1 MSSDK
6 WNGASLVLVVV
17 ENCLDRHAEED
28 GERVALIWE
37 KDRPGEHE
45 AVTYRCVCGW
55 CMVGGGSDPHY
66 CLCLC
71 VRICVWWC
79 ALVLPHSG
87 VVLNVAND
95 CTS

>member
-6 WNGASLVLVVV
+6 WNGVPLVLVVV

-45 AVTYRCVCGW
+45 AVTYRNRVIEGR
-55 CMVGGGSDPHY
+55 GGEGEG
-66 CLCLC
+66 
-71 VRICVWWC
+71 RE
-79 ALVLPHSG
+79 G
-87 VVLNVAND
+87 VEGRGGQGREEWGVYLYL
-95 CTS
+95 

>member
-1 MSSDK
+1 MSSEK

-17 ENCLDRHAEED
+17 ENCLDRHTEEN

-37 KDRPGEHE
+37 KD
-45 AVTYRCVCGW
+45 YRYVW
-55 CMVGGGSDPHY
+55 VVVSGGSGPHY

-71 VRICVWWC
+71 VRIRGWC

>member
-6 WNGASLVLVVV
+6 WNGVPLVLVVV

-45 AVTYRCVCGW
+45 AVIYRYVW
-55 CMVGGGSDPHY
+55 VVVGGGSGPHY
-66 CLCLC
+66 CQCLC
-71 VRICVWWC
+71 VRICVWC
-79 ALVLPHSG
+79 ALVLVHSG

>member
-6 WNGASLVLVVV
+6 WNGVPLVLVVV

-45 AVTYRCVCGW
+45 AVTYRYVWVVVGGVPVHIIASVCVSVYVCG
-55 CMVGGGSDPHY
+55 VL
-66 CLCLC
+66 LCLS
-71 VRICVWWC
+71 I
-79 ALVLPHSG
+79 LE
-87 VVLNVAND
+87 
-95 CTS
+95 

>member
-6 WNGASLVLVVV
+6 WNGVPLVLVVV

-45 AVTYRCVCGW
+45 AVTYRNVWVVVVGVPVHIIASVCVSVYVCG
-55 CMVGGGSDPHY
+55 VL
-66 CLCLC
+66 LCLST
-71 VRICVWWC
+71 
-79 ALVLPHSG
+79 LE
-87 VVLNVAND
+87 
-95 CTS
+95 